1 MPLALLTGGG
11 SLIGEGITRQL
22 AARGWT
28 VAVTDINLGLAR
40 QVAIAGG
47 SNAEAIAL
55 DATDRT
61 QIDSTVSDL
70 IARHG
75 SIDALVNAAGGMR
88 GLGIAKS
95 DFTVMTPEVWNRI
108 LDVNLQSVLHCIHAV
123 LPGMIAR
130 KRGVIVSI
138 AASRG
143 LRGGA
148 QASVYSA
155 AKAAIIVFSQAL
167 AQEVGPHGIRI
178 NTIAPGNVE
187 ARWKTADPDAPRSPL
202 GRANIRSTS
211 SAGTNSGSS
220 PVIFLKSSMKSL
232 SFSSAWNACRN
243 SRAASIGE
251 PLGRNTPRCILV
263 EMSFIRNSASYLGP
277 EGGLPK
283 ACR

>member
-28 VAVTDINLGLAR
+28 VAVTDINLALAR
-40 QVAIAGG
+40 QAAIVGG
-47 SNAEAIAL
+47 SNADAIAL

-61 QIDSTVSDL
+61 HVLSTFSDL

-88 GLGIAKS
+88 GLGIAKT
-95 DFTVMTPEVWNRI
+95 DFTAMTPELWNRI
-108 LDVNLQSVLHCIHAV
+108 LDVNLQSALHCTHAV

-130 KRGVIVSI
+130 KRGAIVSI

-148 QASVYSA
+148 RASIYSA

-167 AQEVGPHGIRI
+167 AQEVGPHGIRV
-178 NTIAPGNVE
+178 NTIAPGNAE
-187 ARWKTADPDAPRSPL
+187 ARWKTADPNATRSPL
-202 GRANIRSTS
+202 GRATS
-211 SAGTNSGSS
+211 GDDVGRAVAFLLSDDAAHITGSCLDVSGGTT
-220 PVIFLKSSMKSL
+220 LH
-232 SFSSAWNACRN
+232 
-243 SRAASIGE
+243 
-251 PLGRNTPRCILV
+251 
-263 EMSFIRNSASYLGP
+263 
-277 EGGLPK
+277 
-283 ACR
+283 